1 MNERPVCVIIA
12 VRNGANTIGTAIS
25 SALREPEVGEVIVV
39 DDASTDGTQRS
50 AMSAD
55 DGSGRLRLIRFDE
68 NRGPAQARNVAIESS
83 PLPFVSILDAD
94 DVFVRGRF
102 TSLLGK
108 HDWDLIADNIVFVSD
123 DNRDLIDLQVPP
135 FRPNPRFLGLTE
147 FVAGN
152 ISRPGLQ
159 RGELGFLK
167 PVMRRA
173 FLERFGLRYD
183 PLLRLGEDYDLYTRA
198 LAAGAR
204 FKLVDTC
211 GYGAL
216 VRPDSLSG
224 RHHTD
229 DLKRLAEADRSILAL
244 PDLPASARTEL
255 RRHQRHVRDKYRLR
269 NFLDIKARGGMLD
282 AALHGL
288 RHPHE
293 LPAIVTGIARDKL
306 GTKPRRQPS
315 ARTVRYLLRGELGPA

>member
-1 MNERPVCVIIA
+1 MTESAVCVIIA
-12 VRNGANTIGTAIS
+12 VRNGAATIGTAIS
-25 SALREPEVGEVIVV
+25 SALREQEVGEVIVV
-39 DDASTDGTQRS
+39 DDASTDGTQS
-50 AMSAD
+50 VALSAD
-55 DGSGRLRLIRFDE
+55 DGSGRLRIIQFKE
-68 NRGPAQARNVAIESS
+68 NRGPAHARNVAMESS
-83 PLPFVSILDAD
+83 ALPYVSILDAD

-102 TSLLGK
+102 GRLFGK
-108 HDWDLIADNIVFVSD
+108 RDWDLIADNIAFVG
-123 DNRDLIDLQVPP
+123 DNNRNLIDLQVPP
-135 FRPNPRFLGLTE
+135 FRPNPRFLGLAE

-173 FLERFGLRYD
+173 FLEEAGLRYD
-183 PLLRLGEDYDLYTRA
+183 AALRLGEDYDLYARA

-216 VRPDSLSG
+216 VRADSLSG
-224 RHHTD
+224 RHRTD
-229 DLKRLAEADRSILAL
+229 DLKRLADADRLILTL
-244 PDLPASARTEL
+244 PGLPAGARAQL
-255 RRHQRHVRDKYRLR
+255 RRHERHVRDKYRLR
-269 NFLDIKARGGMLD
+269 NFLDIKARGGIVD

-293 LPAIVTGIARDKL
+293 LPAIVTGIARDKF
-306 GTKPRRQPS
+306 GTQIGPQPQTR
-315 ARTVRYLLRGELGPA
+315 AVRYLLRGELGPA